1 MAKIKTGIHKAKQF
15 FHKNGKKMYLNG
27 LTGLT
32 AMSLMTVTASAEGET
47 TGSITSGINTV
58 VSLFGQLWSLITSN
72 ELLLTYAAIG
82 LVGAAFGLVKK
93 AKKSVR

>member
-1 MAKIKTGIHKAKQF
+1 MTKIRTGIHKAKQF

-27 LTGLT
+27 LTVLT
-32 AMSLMTVTASAEGET
+32 ATSLMTVPASAEGE
-47 TGSITSGINTV
+47 ITSGVSTV
-58 VSLFGQLWSLITSN
+58 VSLFGQLWSLITGN

-82 LVGAAFGLVKK
+82 LVGAAFGLIKK